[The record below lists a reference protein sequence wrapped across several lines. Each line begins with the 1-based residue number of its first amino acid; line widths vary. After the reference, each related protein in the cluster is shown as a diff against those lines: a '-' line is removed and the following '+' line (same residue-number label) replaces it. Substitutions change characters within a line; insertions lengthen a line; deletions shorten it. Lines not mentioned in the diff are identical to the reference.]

1 MHDHESV
8 VSESKNSLSENTWKS
23 SHPATRA
30 PSVRLSRANSE
41 ISLFAPVRRRSI
53 IRTPGVATRA
63 ETASEASR
71 RTSLR
76 GRHETAASARQS
88 RRNSIERSPT
98 RIQSVPSKLTDLNGQ
113 RAVTPSE
120 TDYQQLGAMK
130 FGSLR
135 ITNGAPS
142 PSSDKRR
149 RKRGSGG
156 QVFVLHNDSNSSLES
171 TPKQNAAVHLKIAE
185 PRPIVSALSPITA
198 TFLKLEA
205 GAESQSSTHAR
216 TDAGSFANF
225 LPGINFGSFTL
236 SEPRP
241 VSPLQLQ
248 TTSKHTAMEDDLL
261 KMTARVHQ
269 HPSSARDKTLI
280 LSGQD
285 RDSGIVSSPIS
296 DYSTQKP
303 FSKTDSGYSSNVSLR
318 SLRLSNGSSAAADK
332 DLPPCPAEPYTHA
345 YACCDADPAKPR
357 GPSTPATPKDYPL
370 PRSNTTASMRMGEAP
385 VNHMPEEV
393 SARSRRSRPPVSLL
407 INKNRASGPLSPD
420 SIQLSP
426 SRLEA
431 PDSGERARKPG
442 PLKRLLSVTSRKSS
456 RGSGLRRS
464 FRNSGSSTAS
474 SVSRDSASTPDLRAK
489 AQRDARPSNLA
500 NVETAPTDEYEQ
512 SAEPRSETPS
522 DRGVQR
528 RRSLQAI
535 SSSVVNAAA
544 AVLPSR
550 LSFRRSNSP
559 ESDSVDGGE
568 LVHEQEQDQ
577 HHDSMV
583 PENERWS
590 RSSSAESDV
599 TSASDYT
606 RDALSRNGYDPSFAA
621 MTSARDA
628 YFSPAPSRAP
638 SRAGS
643 VASRSERELDVR
655 LAALKARSNAGSPA
669 SFDAGSTHQT
679 YAGDYIYMDAPP
691 QGLVRARSVV
701 QLRIPAPLR
710 PQSASGLKRARSQT
724 SLYRQPSHESMN
736 GFPPQN
742 NLGQVSQD
750 GSTTPPDAYPPQ
762 HLHRSLSNRPRE
774 QRRAVHA
781 LGEREPL
788 FGAAEADSRRPSSA
802 NPYSDMQRQASQ
814 QQQLRHR
821 ASYESQN
828 NSKPRSS
835 HGYFR
840 QSPDLWTSTHYQ
852 QLQMQYGGTALDPR
866 AGRFPL
872 RAPIEPCT
880 EPKHFV
886 KRILRTARSI

>member
-269 HPSSARDKTLI
+269 HPSSARDKTLMF
-280 LSGQD
+280 
-285 RDSGIVSSPIS
+285 
-296 DYSTQKP
+296 KP
-303 FSKTDSGYSSNVSLR
+303 VG
-318 SLRLSNGSSAAADK
+318 AQ
-332 DLPPCPAEPYTHA
+332 HA
-345 YACCDADPAKPR
+345 
-357 GPSTPATPKDYPL
+357 
-370 PRSNTTASMRMGEAP
+370 
-385 VNHMPEEV
+385 
-393 SARSRRSRPPVSLL
+393 
-407 INKNRASGPLSPD
+407 
-420 SIQLSP
+420 
-426 SRLEA
+426 
-431 PDSGERARKPG
+431 RAR
-442 PLKRLLSVTSRKSS
+442 
-456 RGSGLRRS
+456 
-464 FRNSGSSTAS
+464 
-474 SVSRDSASTPDLRAK
+474 
-489 AQRDARPSNLA
+489 
-500 NVETAPTDEYEQ
+500 
-512 SAEPRSETPS
+512 
-522 DRGVQR
+522 
-528 RRSLQAI
+528 
-535 SSSVVNAAA
+535 
-544 AVLPSR
+544 
-550 LSFRRSNSP
+550 
-559 ESDSVDGGE
+559 
-568 LVHEQEQDQ
+568 
-577 HHDSMV
+577 M
-583 PENERWS
+583 
-590 RSSSAESDV
+590 
-599 TSASDYT
+599 
-606 RDALSRNGYDPSFAA
+606 
-621 MTSARDA
+621 
-628 YFSPAPSRAP
+628 
-638 SRAGS
+638 
-643 VASRSERELDVR
+643 
-655 LAALKARSNAGSPA
+655 
-669 SFDAGSTHQT
+669 
-679 YAGDYIYMDAPP
+679 
-691 QGLVRARSVV
+691 
-701 QLRIPAPLR
+701 
-710 PQSASGLKRARSQT
+710 
-724 SLYRQPSHESMN
+724 
-736 GFPPQN
+736 
-742 NLGQVSQD
+742 
-750 GSTTPPDAYPPQ
+750 
-762 HLHRSLSNRPRE
+762 
-774 QRRAVHA
+774 
-781 LGEREPL
+781 
-788 FGAAEADSRRPSSA
+788 
-802 NPYSDMQRQASQ
+802 
-814 QQQLRHR
+814 
-821 ASYESQN
+821 
-828 NSKPRSS
+828 
-835 HGYFR
+835 
-840 QSPDLWTSTHYQ
+840 
-852 QLQMQYGGTALDPR
+852 
-866 AGRFPL
+866 
-872 RAPIEPCT
+872 
-880 EPKHFV
+880 
-886 KRILRTARSI
+886 